1 MHKIFPTLLFIFS
14 ISAVAQIGIGT
25 TEPEAELDVKS
36 QNAGILFP
44 RIALTQNN
52 LAAPVIDPNT
62 GTSSVI
68 NTTLIYNTS
77 TTSGTTAVSPGI
89 YSYFFGYWI
98 KVSTSTP
105 ANADWYNLNSS
116 TSPNSL
122 ANYIFTNGK
131 VGIGTGANTE
141 DLKGKLHIYEATG
154 TTPSTSSGSLYLEH
168 GDDGGSS
175 SIAFKSINNYNSDYA
190 YISYIDNNSIG
201 GDENSMLEIA
211 GLNDGASNGYT
222 GQRDNINFKSS
233 NSVGINTTNPS
244 SSASLDLGTSNQGI
258 LINRVSLTSRTDTNT
273 IAGTE
278 PDGLLVY
285 NTATAGTSP
294 QNVTE
299 GFYYWDN
306 SQWNRVAL
314 QANYGSA
321 SYQKGV
327 QYYSYDTSEQN
338 SPNISSI
345 EINNV
350 LSKSGNYTGALN
362 SSSAMTTMDPST
374 NGNGFVIKI
383 TGTYIVQNAGT
394 FNFSSESDDGARIYI
409 DGALVSSAWYN
420 GSNGINLTASGAAYL
435 AKGKHEFEFWYYQ
448 FNSPKN
454 FTFSWGSNP
463 DGNTGTINAQQF
475 IIEK

>member
-1 MHKIFPTLLFIFS
+1 M
-14 ISAVAQIGIGT
+14 
-25 TEPEAELDVKS
+25 
-36 QNAGILFP
+36 
-44 RIALTQNN
+44 
-52 LAAPVIDPNT
+52 
-62 GTSSVI
+62 
-68 NTTLIYNTS
+68 
-77 TTSGTTAVSPGI
+77 
-89 YSYFFGYWI
+89 
-98 KVSTSTP
+98 
-105 ANADWYNLNSS
+105 
-116 TSPNSL
+116 
-122 ANYIFTNGK
+122 
-131 VGIGTGANTE
+131 
-141 DLKGKLHIYEATG
+141 HIYEATG
-154 TTPSTSSGSLYLEH
+154 TTPSASAGSLYLEH

-222 GQRDNINFKSS
+222 GYRDNINFKSS

-244 SSASLDLGTSNQGI
+244 SSASLDLGTTNQGI

-278 PDGLLVY
+278 PDGLIVY

-314 QANYGSA
+314 QANYGSTN
-321 SYQKGV
+321 YQKGV
-327 QYYSYDTSEQN
+327 QYYSYDTDELTN
-338 SPNISSI
+338 PNVSTI
-345 EINNV
+345 EVNNV
-350 LSKSGNYTGALN
+350 ISKSGNYTGNL
-362 SSSAMTTMDPST
+362 SSSAALTTMNPSSD
-374 NGNGFVIKI
+374 GNGYTIKI
-383 TGTYIVQNAGT
+383 SGTYVVNNAGT
-394 FNFSSESDDGARIYI
+394 FNFTSNSDDGARIYV
-409 DGALVSSAWYN
+409 DGALVLSNWQVA
-420 GSNGINLTASGAAYL
+420 GSGGLNASGSVYL
-435 AKGKHEFEFWYYQ
+435 AKGKHDFEFWYFEY
-448 FNSPKN
+448 NGPNN